1 MQKKWIAIAAAGMLL
16 FSSMSVEAEELPR
29 RSLTVSGS
37 AEVTAKSDTAA
48 IYLSVETES
57 AQVKNAARE
66 NAQIMTDVRN
76 AVIAAGADAS
86 RIETQNYN
94 VYPQNIYDDKGRV
107 KSKKYKCTNSMKV
120 VVSRLDKTAAIMD
133 AAVEAGAN
141 RIDSVDFSVSK
152 TQEYKERKEEALRQ
166 ATAAALRKAQI
177 MAGTL
182 GRSVVNVISV
192 NEDSAD
198 VTPYRAMN
206 VRMMAGAAADAK
218 ESTPLSPGDT
228 KLQSRVTVV
237 FEIG

>member
-16 FSSMSVEAEELPR
+16 FSSMSVQAEELPR

-120 VVSRLDKTAAIMD
+120 VVSRLDKTAAVMD

-141 RIDSVDFSVSK
+141 RIDSVSK
-152 TQEYKERKEEALRQ
+152 TQEYKEEALRQ

-228 KLQSRVTVV
+228 KLHSRVTVV

>member
-120 VVSRLDKTAAIMD
+120 VVSRLDKTAA
-133 AAVEAGAN
+133 VKAGAN

-152 TQEYKERKEEALRQ
+152 TQEYKEEALRQ

-177 MAGTL
+177 MAGAL

>member
-1 MQKKWIAIAAAGMLL
+1 MDHNIYSEVTPDIVHLAGMAQQADIIDTEL
-16 FSSMSVEAEELPR
+16 FTKYDVKRGLRDLNGKGVLAG
-29 RSLTVSGS
+29 LT
-37 AEVTAKSDTAA
+37 
-48 IYLSVETES
+48 
-57 AQVKNAARE
+57 N
-66 NAQIMTDVRN
+66 MTDVRN

-152 TQEYKERKEEALRQ
+152 TQEYKEEALRQ

>member
-16 FSSMSVEAEELPR
+16 FSSMSVQAEELPR

-86 RIETQNYN
+86 RIETQGYN

-120 VVSRLDKTAAIMD
+120 VVSRLDKTAAVMD

-152 TQEYKERKEEALRQ
+152 TQEYKEEALRQ

-198 VTPYRAMN
+198 VTPYRVMN

-228 KLQSRVTVV
+228 KLHSRVTVV

>member
-16 FSSMSVEAEELPR
+16 FSSMSAQAEELPR

-120 VVSRLDKTAAIMD
+120 VVSRLD

-152 TQEYKERKEEALRQ
+152 TQEYKEEALRQ

-228 KLQSRVTVV
+228 KLHSHDTVV

>member
-16 FSSMSVEAEELPR
+16 VSTMTAQAEELPR

-141 RIDSVDFSVSK
+141 RIDSVDFSMTK
-152 TQEYKERKEEALRQ
+152 TQEYKEEALRQ
-166 ATAAALRKAQI
+166 ATAAALSQGTDHGRH
-177 MAGTL
+177 AGPL
-182 GRSVVNVISV
+182 GRECISV

-218 ESTPLSPGDT
+218 ESTPLSRRYEAPEPCHR
-228 KLQSRVTVV
+228 RVRSDK
-237 FEIG
+237 

>member
-16 FSSMSVEAEELPR
+16 FSSMSVQAEELPR

-86 RIETQNYN
+86 KIET
-94 VYPQNIYDDKGRV
+94 QNIYDDKGRV

-120 VVSRLDKTAAIMD
+120 VVSRLDKTAAVMD

-152 TQEYKERKEEALRQ
+152 TQEYKEEALRQ

>member
-16 FSSMSVEAEELPR
+16 VSTMTAQAEELPR

-120 VVSRLDKTAAIMD
+120 VVSRLDKTAAVMD
-133 AAVEAGAN
+133 AAGAN

-152 TQEYKERKEEALRQ
+152 TQEYKEEALRQ

-228 KLQSRVTVV
+228 KLHSRVTVV

>member
-1 MQKKWIAIAAAGMLL
+1 M
-16 FSSMSVEAEELPR
+16 
-29 RSLTVSGS
+29 
-37 AEVTAKSDTAA
+37 
-48 IYLSVETES
+48 
-57 AQVKNAARE
+57 
-66 NAQIMTDVRN
+66 
-76 AVIAAGADAS
+76 
-86 RIETQNYN
+86 
-94 VYPQNIYDDKGRV
+94 

-120 VVSRLDKTAAIMD
+120 VVSRLDKTAAVMD

-152 TQEYKERKEEALRQ
+152 TQEYKEEALRQ